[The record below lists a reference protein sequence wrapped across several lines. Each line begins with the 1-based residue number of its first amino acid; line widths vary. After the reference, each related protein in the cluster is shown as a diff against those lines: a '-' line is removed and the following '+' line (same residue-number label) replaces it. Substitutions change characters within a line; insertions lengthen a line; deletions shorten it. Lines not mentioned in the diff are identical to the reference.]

1 MAENMYVRLAGQRA
15 EWLIMDPGQA
25 PRLRGEG
32 PIEALAECLADMTW
46 SGTTIG
52 LLPAENVLLTR
63 ALVPSKQP
71 RQILQAL
78 PYAVEEKLASDVEQC
93 HFALGGRQANGEVS
107 VAVIDRDLFAG
118 WLESLRQANID
129 PDLVLVDVLQ
139 VPLDGTANLLVDGD
153 RLLIRTGDTAGL
165 SFSRDQIAQ
174 AIGLLSAAQRENLV
188 LRVATDER
196 EAINLAVSQVN
207 AEYSITCKVIELD
220 TDSFEDLCR
229 GVDRQGLNLLQGE
242 FQVKRATADRKGIWR
257 SVVGLAAL
265 AFVLHLCSVL
275 AQGFYLD
282 RQAQE
287 YERAAKGLY
296 AEVFPND
303 RNVNDIRRRWR
314 AKLGESGSSANGTFI
329 SLFSE
334 AAKNL
339 LGSELVLDN
348 VNYNETRGDLIF
360 QVQAPQ
366 SEKLVAFVQKLVNA
380 GLKAEIGTISQEE
393 DVVKG
398 SIKIRSGG
406 GV

>member
-1 MAENMYVRLAGQRA
+1 
-15 EWLIMDPGQA
+15 
-25 PRLRGEG
+25 
-32 PIEALAECLADMTW
+32 
-46 SGTTIG
+46 
-52 LLPAENVLLTR
+52 
-63 ALVPSKQP
+63 
-71 RQILQAL
+71 
-78 PYAVEEKLASDVEQC
+78 VEEKLASDVEQC

-207 AEYSITCKVIELD
+207 AEYSIACKVIELD

>member
-1 MAENMYVRLAGQRA
+1 MV
-15 EWLIMDPGQA
+15 W
-25 PRLRGEG
+25 
-32 PIEALAECLADMTW
+32 
-46 SGTTIG
+46 
-52 LLPAENVLLTR
+52 
-63 ALVPSKQP
+63 
-71 RQILQAL
+71 
-78 PYAVEEKLASDVEQC
+78 
-93 HFALGGRQANGEVS
+93 
-107 VAVIDRDLFAG
+107 
-118 WLESLRQANID
+118 
-129 PDLVLVDVLQ
+129 
-139 VPLDGTANLLVDGD
+139 
-153 RLLIRTGDTAGL
+153 
-165 SFSRDQIAQ
+165 
-174 AIGLLSAAQRENLV
+174 
-188 LRVATDER
+188 
-196 EAINLAVSQVN
+196 
-207 AEYSITCKVIELD
+207 
-220 TDSFEDLCR
+220 
-229 GVDRQGLNLLQGE
+229 
-242 FQVKRATADRKGIWR
+242 
-257 SVVGLAAL
+257 LAAL

-282 RQAQE
+282 RKAQE